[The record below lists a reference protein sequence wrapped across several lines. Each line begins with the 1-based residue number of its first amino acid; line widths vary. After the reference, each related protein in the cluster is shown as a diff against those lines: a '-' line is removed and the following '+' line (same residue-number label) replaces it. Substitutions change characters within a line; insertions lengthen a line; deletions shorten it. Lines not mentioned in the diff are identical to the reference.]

1 MQKNDLS
8 IIIVSFNSEKILESC
23 LLAIE
28 NSKGF
33 SSSWEIIVVDNASSD
48 QTTLMVNKKFPKIKM
63 IYLKENIGF
72 AAANNKGV
80 AQSQGDFVLFLNP
93 DVVVEKEAIKTVL
106 DYLMFHKEVGIATA
120 KLVLPDGKLDDS
132 CHRGFP
138 TPWNALCYF
147 SGLTKIF
154 PKIKIFSGY
163 TMGYLNRNKIH
174 EVDAANGAFMMVRR
188 ETGKQINW
196 WDEDYFWYGDD
207 LDFCYRAKENGW
219 QVLFLPQVAALHY
232 KGLSSGIKKHSN
244 HLSTAD
250 LPIRIRATNAR
261 FDVMKIFYQ
270 KHYQRK
276 YPWIMKQ
283 LVLLGVELKRRIAL
297 RSL

>member
-1 MQKNDLS
+1 
-8 IIIVSFNSEKILESC
+8 
-23 LLAIE
+23 
-28 NSKGF
+28 
-33 SSSWEIIVVDNASSD
+33 
-48 QTTLMVNKKFPKIKM
+48 
-63 IYLKENIGF
+63 
-72 AAANNKGV
+72 
-80 AQSQGDFVLFLNP
+80 
-93 DVVVEKEAIKTVL
+93 
-106 DYLMFHKEVGIATA
+106 
-120 KLVLPDGKLDDS
+120 
-132 CHRGFP
+132 
-138 TPWNALCYF
+138 
-147 SGLTKIF
+147 
-154 PKIKIFSGY
+154 
-163 TMGYLNRNKIH
+163 MGHLNRNKIH